1 MKSDVD
7 QFLALRTALV
17 QERAQIQ
24 TRLAAIDRA
33 LGATATPAP
42 VAVAPAAVTPVG
54 KRTFSAATKAKMRVA
69 QQARWAKLKP
79 KSGAAPAPAAAP
91 APKQKK
97 RAMSAQ
103 GRANII
109 AAVKARWAKA
119 KALKAKSAAK

>member
-7 QFLALRTALV
+7 QFLALRTALT

-33 LGATATPAP
+33 LGGAAP
-42 VAVAPAAVTPVG
+42 AVAPAAAAITAAPTAPTG

-91 APKQKK
+91 ARSRRSGP
-97 RAMSAQ
+97 
-103 GRANII
+103 
-109 AAVKARWAKA
+109 
-119 KALKAKSAAK
+119 